1 MSGDSFKAAL
11 AVCNCLAG
19 DIGLNTDTLE
29 KLTVEAASNGAEL
42 ICFPEMNLTGYYN
55 NPEVLR
61 YSLSQGS
68 SALSRISSIAS
79 DLSMTILA
87 GFAETGHDG
96 MVFATHGVFVC

>member
-61 YSLSQGS
+61 YSLSQGC
-68 SALSRISSIAS
+68 SAISRISSIAS